1 MPRMSQQESVMAR
14 RAGRSWADKKRALY
28 PSGKPN
34 ARAKTIHRR
43 FVAGPLPRLLPIA
56 AVLEVP
62 GRLSGSTVAV
72 PLATVPYRRGWYLVS
87 MFGQQS
93 NWVRNL
99 RAAGGHAVLTHG
111 RRRPVRLVEV
121 PTDLRPTILKRYLL
135 LAIGAR
141 PHFPVSWRAPL
152 SQYQA
157 IADTYPVFKINDP

>member
-1 MPRMSQQESVMAR
+1 MAKT
-14 RAGRSWADKKRALY
+14 AGRSWADKKRALY
-28 PSGKPN
+28 PAGKPTN
-34 ARAKTIHRR
+34 QAKAIHRR

-62 GRLSGSTVAV
+62 GRLSGTTIAV
-72 PLATVPYRRGWYLVS
+72 PLATVPYRGEWYLVS

-121 PTDLRPTILKRYLL
+121 PSNLKPPIIKRYLL
-135 LAIGAR
+135 LALGAR
-141 PHFPVSWRAPL
+141 PHFPISWRAPL
-152 SQYQA
+152 SQYRA
-157 IADTYPVFKINDP
+157 IADTYPVFRIHDP